1 MLLALTLKGFLILV
15 GMAVIELLKILLIVA
30 VVTFVFAILLSMQ
43 STKV

>member
-1 MLLALTLKGFLILV
+1 MLTLTLKGFLILV
-15 GMAVIELLKILLIVA
+15 GMAVIELLKILLIVI